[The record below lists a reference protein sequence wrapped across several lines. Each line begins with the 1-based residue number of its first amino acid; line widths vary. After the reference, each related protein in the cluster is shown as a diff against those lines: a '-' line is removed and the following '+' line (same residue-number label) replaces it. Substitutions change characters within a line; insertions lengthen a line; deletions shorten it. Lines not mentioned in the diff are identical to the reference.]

1 MNLRTLTIA
10 LSNPAKRRCTRQFF
24 STYSEGLKADSYG
37 LRQSVH
43 GSLLDVVGDVNTA
56 NSHSHS
62 PNLPTPTPLYRRTR
76 LGDSDKTRRTVA
88 KANNMA
94 IQDVSASI
102 LEKSSKS
109 KKVSALEIHQ
119 HNARKWK
126 PGDVYAP
133 HDLSA
138 AEMKRWM
145 YKRPGTTDAFDVLG
159 IDPLKEYKNYMLL
172 SEYQTSMG
180 RILPAKQTGLRNV
193 NQRKIAK
200 AIRRAIGMGFMPS
213 VHKHPEMLRR

>member
-1 MNLRTLTIA
+1 
-10 LSNPAKRRCTRQFF
+10 
-24 STYSEGLKADSYG
+24 
-37 LRQSVH
+37 
-43 GSLLDVVGDVNTA
+43 
-56 NSHSHS
+56 
-62 PNLPTPTPLYRRTR
+62 
-76 LGDSDKTRRTVA
+76 
-88 KANNMA
+88 MA

-159 IDPLKEYKNYMLL
+159 IDPLKEYKV
-172 SEYQTSMG
+172 SFGE
-180 RILPAKQTGLRNV
+180 P
-193 NQRKIAK
+193 
-200 AIRRAIGMGFMPS
+200 FMKVVYLKS
-213 VHKHPEMLRR
+213 GKSLTVFNFLV